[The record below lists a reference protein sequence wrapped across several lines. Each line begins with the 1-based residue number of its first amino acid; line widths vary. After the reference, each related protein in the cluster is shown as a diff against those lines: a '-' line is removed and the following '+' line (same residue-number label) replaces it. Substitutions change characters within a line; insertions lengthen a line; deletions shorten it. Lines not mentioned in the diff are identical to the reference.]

1 MSTSIRQVQQRGPA
15 AGVIAQPVAK
25 PRALD
30 ARTLALLEAPIAAT
44 LVKLAAPNILVNM
57 AQSSVGLIETY
68 FVGKLGTDALAGVA
82 LAFPVVM
89 LTQMMSAGA
98 VGGGISSAVARALGG
113 QRRRDADDLA
123 VHSLLVGLLFGLA
136 FTVAALLGGPWLYS
150 TLGGRGASLAAAV
163 TYSNVIFSGAILIWI
178 FNSLASVIR
187 GTGNML
193 VPALVTCA
201 GVVAVIPLSPCL
213 IFGLGPFPALG
224 VAGGGTALLVY
235 YAVGCVVL
243 AAYIGSGRI
252 PVRFNLFF
260 SGLRLRRNLFA
271 DILRVGLVSALVTIG
286 TNVTVASVTGLVG
299 TFGPAAIAGY
309 GVGSRLEYFLVPLV
323 FGLGAPLVALVGT
336 NVGASQHDRAVR
348 VAWIGGLMAAVMC
361 ALIGALAAAFPRV
374 WLGLFDNDPAML
386 AAGTAYLQTVGP
398 FYAFFGLG
406 LGLYF
411 AFQGFGRLRWAVL
424 ANFTRLAI
432 AVGGGWLALQLT
444 GDLRFVFVALSVGL
458 VAFGLINAMALAT
471 GAVTAGTD
479 PRKGITQWHRNSA
492 PGSSLP

>member
-1 MSTSIRQVQQRGPA
+1 MSTSICQVQQTGA
-15 AGVIAQPVAK
+15 AAALVPHPVAQ

-30 ARTLALLEAPIAAT
+30 ARTRALLEAPIALT
-44 LVKLAAPNILVNM
+44 LAKLAAPNILVNI
-57 AQSSVGLIETY
+57 AQSSIGLIETY

-113 QRRRDADDLA
+113 QRRHDADDLA

-136 FTVAALLGGPWLYS
+136 FTVSALLAGPWLYS

-193 VPALVTCA
+193 VPALVTCV

-224 VAGGGTALLVY
+224 VAGGGTALLAY
-235 YAVGCVVL
+235 YGVGSVVL
-243 AAYIGSGRI
+243 AAYIRSGRI
-252 PVRFNLFF
+252 PVRFNI
-260 SGLRLRRNLFA
+260 SKLRLRRELFA
-271 DILRVGLVSALVTIG
+271 DILRVGVVSALVTIG

-336 NVGASQHDRAVR
+336 NVGAGQHDRAVR
-348 VAWIGGLMAAVMC
+348 VAWIGAFMAAAMC
-361 ALIGALAAAFPRV
+361 ALVGAVAAAYPRA

-386 AAGTAYLQTVGP
+386 ATGSQYLQTVGP

-406 LGLYF
+406 LALYF

-444 GDLRFVFVALSVGL
+444 GDLRSVFVALSVGL
-458 VAFGLINAMALAT
+458 LAFGLINAIALAT
-471 GAVTAGTD
+471 GAVTAGTHL
-479 PRKGITQWHRNSA
+479 RRGIPQWLRNSA
-492 PGSSLP
+492 PDSRLP